1 MHTCSVLSNS
11 LRSHQAPLSM
21 GFPRREYRIGLP
33 FPSPGDFPGPG
44 IEPLSPALAG
54 GFFTAEPPEK
64 PCCAYVFTNK
74 SINNNHLPLL
84 CTCGARTFHLTGSP
98 GQPSKGVLL
107 LLPSEE
113 GTRVESQYSSM
124 DARSCI
130 LSFFP
135 KAFFWKEILAIFPQ
149 CMWVCFF
156 TCT

>member
-1 MHTCSVLSNS
+1 MHSHCYAYVLSLVQLFEIPPGSS
-11 LRSHQAPLSM
+11 LHGISQARIPEWVAIS
-21 GFPRREYRIGLP
+21 FSRR
-33 FPSPGDFPGPG
+33 FSCPG

-107 LLPSEE
+107 LLPTEE

-135 KAFFWKEILAIFPQ
+135 KAFF
-149 CMWVCFF
+149 
-156 TCT
+156 